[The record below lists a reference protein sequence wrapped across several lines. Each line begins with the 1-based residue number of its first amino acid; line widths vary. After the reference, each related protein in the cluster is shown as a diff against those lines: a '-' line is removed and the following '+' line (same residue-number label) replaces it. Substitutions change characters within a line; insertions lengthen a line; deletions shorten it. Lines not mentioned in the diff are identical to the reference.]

1 MNKLILG
8 YGLLGSELVKKTGW
22 DYISRKKDGIDFTDF
37 SSYRDFIKDYDVIIN
52 CIAHTDTYSDDREK
66 HWSINY
72 EGVSTL
78 VHLCNV
84 LHKKL
89 VHISTDFVY
98 ANSKSNVSENDV
110 PVHCENWYGY
120 TKLLGDGHVQL
131 KSNDFLLLRGTHK
144 KEPFPFE
151 EGLIN
156 QIGNFDYVDKISD
169 IIINLI
175 EGNANGIY
183 NVGTELKTT
192 YDLAKRTKD
201 DVISANKTFYTSQP
215 VDVSMDL
222 SKLKIWEKSKK

>member
-22 DYISRKKDGIDFTDF
+22 DYISRKKDGIDFTDI
-37 SSYRDFIKDYDVIIN
+37 STYKRLIQPYDVVIN
-52 CIAHTDTYSDDREK
+52 CIACTDTYSDDKDE
-66 HWSINY
+66 HWNVNY
-72 EGVSTL
+72 KAVSDL
-78 VHLCNV
+78 VDICN
-84 LHKKL
+84 HWNQKL
-89 VHISTDFVY
+89 IHISTDFIY

-120 TKLLGDGHVQL
+120 TKLLSDGYVQL
-131 KSNDFLLLRGTHK
+131 KSENFLLLRGTHK

-151 EGLIN
+151 EGLVN
-156 QIGNFDYVDKISD
+156 QVGNFDYVDKISD

-175 EGNANGIY
+175 EGNADGVY

-201 DVISANKTFYTSQP
+201 NVIPANKTFYSSQP

>member
-22 DYISRKKDGIDFTDF
+22 DYISRGKDGIDFTDF
-37 SSYRDFIKDYDVIIN
+37 RSYRDFIKDYDIIIN
-52 CIAHTDTYSDDREK
+52 CIAHTDTYSKDRKK

-72 EGVSTL
+72 KGVADL
-78 VHLCNV
+78 VHLCNI
-84 LHKKL
+84 LSKKL

-120 TKLLGDGHVQL
+120 TKLLSDGYVQL
-131 KSNDFLLLRGTHK
+131 KSDNFLLLRGTHK

-151 EGLIN
+151 EGLVN
-156 QIGNFDYVDKISD
+156 QVGNFDYVDKISD

-175 EGNANGIY
+175 EGNADGVY
-183 NVGTELKTT
+183 NIGTELKTT

-201 DVISANKTFYTSQP
+201 NVIPANKTFYSSQP

-222 SKLKIWEKSKK
+222 SKLKTWEKSKK

>member
-52 CIAHTDTYSDDREK
+52 CIAHTDTYSEDRDK

-72 EGVSTL
+72 EGVDTL

-144 KEPFPFE
+144 KEPFLFE
-151 EGLIN
+151 EGLVN
-156 QIGNFDYVDKISD
+156 QVGNFDYVDKVSD

-175 EGNANGIY
+175 EGNANGVY
-183 NVGTELKTT
+183 NIGTELKTM

-201 DVISANKTFYTSQP
+201 NVIPANKTFYSSQP

-222 SKLKIWEKSKK
+222 SKLKIWEKSQK